1 MNPPGGSCRNTKRS
15 GSYIIA
21 EPRSASPGCRHDT
34 AVPRERTGCGV
45 DTIGPVEYIAIVFAE
60 GIRETRDDAH
70 LEGSRYDMPTQ
81 MAVPPRTRLGGG
93 IQVNPDLRN
102 LIALQ
107 DLDQKIARIQKEISE
122 VPAKVQ
128 NLQVELQAITEAHQ
142 KAAARNQE
150 LAKKRRAREGE
161 VDLMRA
167 KLSRLK
173 DQLMSVKTNKEYTA
187 MLHEIQ
193 AAEDQIRTAEDEIL
207 DIMEALESMEK
218 DLKQGEKTLK
228 TRTAEIQ
235 QAIAAAE
242 ASVPLL
248 EKEAQELQ
256 ERRQELERLIPEE
269 LLERYRRIA
278 ELRKGIALAEAK
290 DELCSMCHVR
300 IRPQVYADLRQGEN
314 IHSCESCSR
323 ILFLRNA
330 G

>member
-1 MNPPGGSCRNTKRS
+1 M
-15 GSYIIA
+15 
-21 EPRSASPGCRHDT
+21 
-34 AVPRERTGCGV
+34 
-45 DTIGPVEYIAIVFAE
+45 
-60 GIRETRDDAH
+60 
-70 LEGSRYDMPTQ
+70 
-81 MAVPPRTRLGGG
+81 
-93 IQVNPDLRN
+93 NPDLHN

-107 DLDQKIARIQKEISE
+107 DLDQKIARIQKEIAE

-128 NLQVELQAITEAHQ
+128 NLQAELNAIAEAHQ
-142 KAAARNQE
+142 KAVARSQE
-150 LAKKRRAREGE
+150 LARKRRAREGD
-161 VDLMRA
+161 VDLMRS

-193 AAEDQIRTAEDEIL
+193 AAEEQIRTAEDEIL
-207 DIMEALESMEK
+207 DIMEELETMEK
-218 DLKQGEKTLK
+218 DLKQGEKDLK
-228 TRTAEIQ
+228 ARTAALQ
-235 QAIAAAE
+235 QAVAAAE

-248 EKEAQELQ
+248 EKEALELQ
-256 ERRQELERLIPEE
+256 ERKLEVERLIPEE

-278 ELRKGIALAEAK
+278 ELRKGIALAEAQ